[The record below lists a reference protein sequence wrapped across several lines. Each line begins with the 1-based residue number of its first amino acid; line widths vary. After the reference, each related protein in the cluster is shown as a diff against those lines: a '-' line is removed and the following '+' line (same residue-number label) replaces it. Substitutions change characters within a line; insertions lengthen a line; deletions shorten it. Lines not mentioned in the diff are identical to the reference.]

1 MRIVILYI
9 QTVMK
14 KNLPIIVILS
24 MMHFSVSAQ
33 TQTLSAEQALARSI
47 FKELIEINT
56 THTRG
61 NTTPAAK
68 AMAKRLLGAGFAQKD
83 VVVTGP
89 KETNQNLIVRLHG
102 TGKAKPVLFLAH
114 LDVVEALR
122 KDWSFDPFK
131 LTEQDGYFYGRGT
144 MDIKDGAAILVADFI
159 RLKKEGYV
167 PDRDIILAL
176 TAGEEA
182 SADYNGVYW
191 LLENHRDLIDA
202 AFCINMDAGDP
213 QMKNGKRISRTVQA
227 SEKAVLTFSLEV
239 KNPGGHSSLPSK
251 DNAIYHLAD
260 GLARLEVFDF
270 PSQLNEVTKS
280 YFAKMAINESG
291 QPALDMKAVSENPL
305 DTAAISRLST
315 SPYYN
320 AMMRTTCVAT
330 MLEGGHALNAL
341 PQTAKAIV
349 NCRVL
354 PGTTQDEVE
363 QTLIRVLNDKQI
375 AVTALYPLLDN
386 PASPLKPEIMQK
398 IEALTANIWPGVT
411 VLPVMEVGATDGI
424 YLRGKGIPTYGV
436 SGVFID
442 VDDVRAH
449 GKDERIGVKDFYDG
463 CEYEYRLIK
472 SFGSTH

>member
-1 MRIVILYI
+1 MF
-9 QTVMK
+9 
-14 KNLPIIVILS
+14 ILS
-24 MMHFSVSAQ
+24 VTLVNGSAQ
-33 TQTLSAEQALARSI
+33 AQKRSAWEELAHGI

-56 THTRG
+56 THTHG
-61 NTTPAAK
+61 NTTPAAE
-68 AMAKRLLGAGFAQKD
+68 AMAKRLLAAGFTQKD
-83 VVVTGP
+83 VIVAGP
-89 KETNQNLIVRLHG
+89 AEKNQNLVVRMHG
-102 TGKAKPVLFLAH
+102 KGNGKPVLFLAH

-144 MDIKDGAAILVADFI
+144 MDIKDGASILVADFI
-159 RLKKEGYV
+159 RLKSENFV

-191 LLENHRDLIDA
+191 LLENRRALIDA
-202 AFCINMDAGDP
+202 EYCINMDAGDP
-213 QMKNGKRISRTVQA
+213 QMKDGKRISRTVQA
-227 SEKAVLTFSLEV
+227 SEKAVISFSLEV
-239 KNPGGHSSLPSK
+239 KNPGGHSSLPSR
-251 DNAIYHLAD
+251 DNAIYRLAD

-270 PSQLNEVTKS
+270 PAQINEVTKS
-280 YFAKMAINESG
+280 FFARMSAQESG
-291 QPALDMKAVSENPL
+291 QPGADMKVVSDNPF
-305 DTAAISRLST
+305 DTSAISRLST

-320 AMMRTTCVAT
+320 ALMRTTCVAT
-330 MLEGGHALNAL
+330 MLEGGHATNAL

-354 PGTTQDEVE
+354 PGTTQSEV
-363 QTLIRVLNDKQI
+363 QNTLVLVLSDQKI
-375 AVTALYPLLDN
+375 AVTALNTLRDN
-386 PASPLKPEIMQK
+386 PASPLQPEIMQK
-398 IEALTANIWPGVT
+398 IEKVTENTWPGVM

-442 VDDVRAH
+442 EDDVRAH

-463 CEYEYRLIK
+463 LEYEYRLIK
-472 SFGSTH
+472 SIGTNNVK